1 MSTLA
6 TGKGQTFAEQIRA
19 ANHRVQSNFS
29 TKKRL
34 TKKDLDAIKNCF
46 LDYYEIYMHA
56 KRSVPKPELLDESGL
71 LVEILE
77 DCETAFSVSPHVT
90 RYPDCG
96 VEPELDRGSPRT
108 SVAHHDQLTGSLTS
122 QTRMT
127 KSIPMLTNL
136 WRHWIKE

>member
-6 TGKGQTFAEQIRA
+6 TRKEQTFAEQIRA

-34 TKKDLDAIKNCF
+34 TKKDLDAIKTCF
-46 LDYYEIYMHA
+46 LDYYEIYMLA

-77 DCETAFSVSPHVT
+77 DCEQRFQSA
-90 RYPDCG
+90 
-96 VEPELDRGSPRT
+96 
-108 SVAHHDQLTGSLTS
+108 LTS
-122 QTRMT
+122 HDTQVVEWSLNWIEVLQELRWLIMINDGLVD
-127 KSIPMLTNL
+127 KPNADNQIYTNVDEL
-136 WRHWIKE
+136 MASLDKE

>member
-1 MSTLA
+1 MTTLA
-6 TGKGQTFAEQIRA
+6 TRKEQTFAEQIHA

-29 TKKRL
+29 TRKRL

-77 DCETAFSVSPHVT
+77 NCEQRFRTA
-90 RYPDCG
+90 
-96 VEPELDRGSPRT
+96 
-108 SVAHHDQLTGSLTS
+108 LTS
-122 QTRMT
+122 HDTQIVEWSLNWIEILQELRWLIMINDGLVD
-127 KSIPMLTNL
+127 KPNAEAQIYTNVDEL
-136 WRHWIKE
+136 MASLDKE

>member
-77 DCETAFSVSPHVT
+77 DCEQRFWSA
-90 RYPDCG
+90 
-96 VEPELDRGSPRT
+96 
-108 SVAHHDQLTGSLTS
+108 LTS
-122 QTRMT
+122 HDTQIVEWSLNWIEVLQELRWLIMINDGLVD
-127 KSIPMLTNL
+127 KPNADDKIYTNVDEL
-136 WRHWIKE
+136 MASLDKE